1 MTAKVHSVRWVRGL
15 YIALGFLNVIL
26 GIIGAFL
33 PVMPTTPFI
42 LLGAYFFARGSD
54 RWHNWLLAH
63 KIFGPLIIAFR
74 DEKRIP
80 LKIKF
85 LVTGMICVTVTS
97 TWLLIHP
104 PLFGLIGMIAVCAG
118 VIIYIWTFKN

>member
-1 MTAKVHSVRWVRGL
+1 MTRKVHAVRWVRGL
-15 YIALGFLNVIL
+15 YITLGFINVIL

-54 RWHNWLLAH
+54 RWHNWLLSH

-80 LKIKF
+80 LKVKF

-97 TWLLIHP
+97 TWLWVHP
-104 PLFGLIGMIAVCAG
+104 PLFGLIGMGAVCGG